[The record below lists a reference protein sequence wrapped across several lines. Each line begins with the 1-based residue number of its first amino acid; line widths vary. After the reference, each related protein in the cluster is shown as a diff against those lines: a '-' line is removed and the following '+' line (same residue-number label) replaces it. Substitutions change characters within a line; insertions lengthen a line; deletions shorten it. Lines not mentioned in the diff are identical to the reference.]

1 MKEIR
6 IYFGRQK
13 GDGEIVSEENFWYF
27 IKFHLLN
34 YRSFENFTIIP
45 SIGVWKQEKELSTI
59 LEFIIEG
66 TKQEELL
73 IEEVCK
79 KYCTLFQQQSVLVT
93 TKEVKSILYESTGK

>member
-1 MKEIR
+1 
-6 IYFGRQK
+6 
-13 GDGEIVSEENFWYF
+13 
-27 IKFHLLN
+27 
-34 YRSFENFTIIP
+34 
-45 SIGVWKQEKELSTI
+45 LSTI